1 MSRFKDELSIVSPIG
16 KLIAFLVWLGLTVGL
31 FTLFAV
37 VSKPNDPPFWIR
49 VYLVLIVP
57 VPLSIFALVVA
68 YIHADAKRRAMRH
81 VMWTWLAVL
90 IPNGIGVILY
100 FIFREPLMRA
110 CAQCGAKAKQTFA
123 FCPGCGA
130 TLQPA
135 CPSCRRAVEAQW
147 ANCPYCGGRL
157 AAA

>member
-123 FCPGCGA
+123 FCPACGA
-130 TLQPA
+130 ALQPG